1 VAVGGCAGRLKA
13 IWIIARYQAV
23 IGVVKS
29 LPRILPYGFGVGS
42 LWSHSA
48 LLPITS
54 CLSFVLC
61 SVRD

>member
-1 VAVGGCAGRLKA
+1 VAAGGCAGRLKA

-23 IGVVKS
+23 IGCGEVA
-29 LPRILPYGFGVGS
+29 PRIPPYGFGVGS